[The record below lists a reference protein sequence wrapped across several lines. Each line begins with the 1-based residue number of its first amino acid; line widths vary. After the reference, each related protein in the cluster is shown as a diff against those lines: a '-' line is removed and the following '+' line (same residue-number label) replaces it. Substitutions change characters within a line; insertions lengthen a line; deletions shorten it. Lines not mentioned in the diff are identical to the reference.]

1 MLEADLRRRS
11 AAAVAAVARGAVVGV
26 QTCAVERLR
35 MRGERDRRQ
44 AGGNREIG
52 SARAN
57 PRDRDGAPRAA
68 TAICIVKNTGGSIV
82 SAAGG
87 QKSLIFMHLRIVF
100 ICVALALTGGANAAR
115 RRTAA
120 PPSAFVTSDKCIA
133 CHSGLKTAAGEDVS
147 IGYDWRSTIMANAAR
162 DPYWHAAVRRE
173 VTDHPNAQAAIEDKC
188 STCHMPMA
196 RFDAAAAG
204 GKGQVFANI
213 PADAPMHRY
222 AFDGVSCTVC
232 HQIAADNLGQHA
244 SFDGGFEIKPA
255 AQGTRPVYGPHEVE
269 AGRLSVMQSSAQYVP
284 TQSQHVQRSELC
296 ATCHTLYTTA
306 LNAAGEQVGELP
318 EQVPYQEWYASAY
331 RTERTCQ
338 SCHMP
343 RLDEQPISSVLG
355 RPRPELSQ
363 HTFRGGNAFMLG
375 IFNKYRGELGVQ
387 ALPQELDAAI
397 AQTETYLGTA
407 AATIALDDVRRTG
420 STLALDVAIASTTGH
435 KLPTAY
441 PARRA
446 WLHLTITDDSGTVLF
461 ESGRVRPDGSI
472 VGNDNDADAGK
483 FEPHYAEI
491 TSPEQVQIYES
502 IMVDA
507 NGRPTTGLLTALRYI
522 KDNRL
527 LPRGFDKHAASDEIA
542 VHGAALEDPDFV
554 GGGDRLHYRIDLGPH
569 AAGPLHVAVELLYQS
584 IGYRWAN
591 NLRAYDTP
599 ETRRFTRYYEDS
611 AVGSAKRLASAATV
625 VPR

>member
-1 MLEADLRRRS
+1 M
-11 AAAVAAVARGAVVGV
+11 
-26 QTCAVERLR
+26 
-35 MRGERDRRQ
+35 
-44 AGGNREIG
+44 
-52 SARAN
+52 
-57 PRDRDGAPRAA
+57 
-68 TAICIVKNTGGSIV
+68 
-82 SAAGG
+82 
-87 QKSLIFMHLRIVF
+87 
-100 ICVALALTGGANAAR
+100 
-115 RRTAA
+115 
-120 PPSAFVTSDKCIA
+120 
-133 CHSGLKTAAGEDVS
+133 S

-244 SFDGGFEIKPA
+244 SFDGSFEIKPA

-318 EQVPYQEWYASAY
+318 EQVPCQEWYASAY

-375 IFNKYRGELGVQ
+375 IFNRYRGELGVQ

-507 NGRPTTGLLTALRYI
+507 NGRPTTNCSRHCAISRTIACCRAVSTSMPRLTRSRCTARRSRIRISSGAAIGCTTESISARTRRARCTWPSSCCTSRSAIAGRTTCARTRPRRRDASPAISRTARSARRSVSRARNRRPTLR
-522 KDNRL
+522 R
-527 LPRGFDKHAASDEIA
+527 AA
-542 VHGAALEDPDFV
+542 VHARRSPYRPRRVGA
-554 GGGDRLHYRIDLGPH
+554 
-569 AAGPLHVAVELLYQS
+569 
-584 IGYRWAN
+584 
-591 NLRAYDTP
+591 
-599 ETRRFTRYYEDS
+599 RRMS
-611 AVGSAKRLASAATV
+611 PGAMQ
-625 VPR
+625 VP